1 MKKMKWSFFVLDFD
15 NTYDNESDD
24 ELGVQPL
31 VYLVPKD
38 RIKDVHYYAKQA
50 SNDFHSED
58 SCDLCIGD
66 YFEECLDNNNVD
78 FRRVGNLDMTFGER
92 HCDYLDENIP
102 MECV

>member
-1 MKKMKWSFFVLDFD
+1 MKWTLFVLDFD
-15 NTYDNESDD
+15 NTYDNESDH

-38 RIKDVHYYAKQA
+38 RVNDVRHYAEQA

-66 YFEECLDNNNVD
+66 YFEECLGNNNVD
-78 FRRVGNLDMTFGER
+78 FVRVGTIDLTFGER
-92 HCDYLDENIP
+92 RGDYLDENIP
-102 MECV
+102 TECV

>member
-1 MKKMKWSFFVLDFD
+1 MKWTLFVLDFD

-38 RIKDVHYYAKQA
+38 RVNDVKHYAEEA
-50 SNDFHSED
+50 RNDFYAD
-58 SCDLCIGD
+58 STLCIGD
-66 YFEECLDNNNVD
+66 YFEEWMGNNDVD
-78 FRRVGNLDMTFGER
+78 FRRVGSLDMTFGER
-92 HCDYLDENIP
+92 RGDYLDENIP

>member
-1 MKKMKWSFFVLDFD
+1 MKKMKWSLFVLDFD
-15 NTYDNESDD
+15 NTYDNESYD

-66 YFEECLDNNNVD
+66 YFEEWLDNNNVD

-92 HCDYLDENIP
+92 RCDYLDENIP